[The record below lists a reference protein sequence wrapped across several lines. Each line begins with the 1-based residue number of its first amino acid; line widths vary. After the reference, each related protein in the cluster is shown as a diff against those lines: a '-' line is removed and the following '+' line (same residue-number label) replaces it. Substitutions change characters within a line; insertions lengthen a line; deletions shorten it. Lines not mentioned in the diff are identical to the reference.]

1 MIVHLQSKG
10 CLLPSEWTTEL
21 TSSIAGSMELGPL
34 DENLAIAGFEFT
46 PKSVFPGLIDA
57 GGFLFQ

>member
-1 MIVHLQSKG
+1 
-10 CLLPSEWTTEL
+10 
-21 TSSIAGSMELGPL
+21 MELGPL